1 MIFDVIK
8 TYIKFQE
15 EVLCC
20 SQLLII
26 PFMLKNWVLFSNLDN
41 SRYVLI
47 ICVYDIELMAVFLG
61 GPNNNT
67 NDLYIYQPLGWY
79 DARFWVSVAMSKLSF
94 SNEDQC
100 PAQCNEN
107 YQKTQNV
114 VGVQKRMINMLGSVI
129 NETDDLIQ
137 SLSSSAFGD
146 DLTKYQEISSLARK
160 LSTVFSKLPW
170 VNKEI
175 GKMIMKM
182 IKMEKEEYNSDFGD
196 DDDFDDDDDDEDHSR
211 PWPKPGPNRPRP
223 NHLKYSLPNKC
234 KLRYHYISLLFQI
247 M

>member
-1 MIFDVIK
+1 MF
-8 TYIKFQE
+8 
-15 EVLCC
+15 
-20 SQLLII
+20 
-26 PFMLKNWVLFSNLDN
+26 
-41 SRYVLI
+41 
-47 ICVYDIELMAVFLG
+47 
-61 GPNNNT
+61 
-67 NDLYIYQPLGWY
+67 
-79 DARFWVSVAMSKLSF
+79 KLSF

-107 YQKTQNV
+107 YKKTQNV
-114 VGVQKRMINMLGSVI
+114 VGIQKQMINMLGSVI

-160 LSTVFSKLPW
+160 LSTAFSKLPW

-196 DDDFDDDDDDEDHSR
+196 DDDFDDDDDEEDHSR

-223 NHLKYSLPNKC
+223 NHLKYSLPNKR
-234 KLRYHYISLLFQI
+234 KLIYHYISLLQSKI
-247 M
+247 E

>member
-1 MIFDVIK
+1 
-8 TYIKFQE
+8 
-15 EVLCC
+15 
-20 SQLLII
+20 
-26 PFMLKNWVLFSNLDN
+26 
-41 SRYVLI
+41 
-47 ICVYDIELMAVFLG
+47 
-61 GPNNNT
+61 
-67 NDLYIYQPLGWY
+67 
-79 DARFWVSVAMSKLSF
+79 MSKLSF

-160 LSTVFSKLPW
+160 LSTVFSKLPG

-196 DDDFDDDDDDEDHSR
+196 DDDFDDDDDEEDHSR

-234 KLRYHYISLLFQI
+234 KLRYHYISLLFQTTAGR
-247 M
+247 

>member
-1 MIFDVIK
+1 
-8 TYIKFQE
+8 
-15 EVLCC
+15 
-20 SQLLII
+20 
-26 PFMLKNWVLFSNLDN
+26 
-41 SRYVLI
+41 
-47 ICVYDIELMAVFLG
+47 
-61 GPNNNT
+61 
-67 NDLYIYQPLGWY
+67 
-79 DARFWVSVAMSKLSF
+79 MSKLSF

-223 NHLKYSLPNKC
+223 NHLKYSLPNKR
-234 KLRYHYISLLFQI
+234 KLRYHYISLLFQTTTRQGDKI
-247 M
+247 HISLLLTFLQFEAMAPFLFLSTMVWENNVGKKDVTERKLKLCARNQWKLQIKENLQ

>member
-1 MIFDVIK
+1 
-8 TYIKFQE
+8 
-15 EVLCC
+15 
-20 SQLLII
+20 
-26 PFMLKNWVLFSNLDN
+26 
-41 SRYVLI
+41 
-47 ICVYDIELMAVFLG
+47 
-61 GPNNNT
+61 
-67 NDLYIYQPLGWY
+67 
-79 DARFWVSVAMSKLSF
+79 
-94 SNEDQC
+94 
-100 PAQCNEN
+100 
-107 YQKTQNV
+107 
-114 VGVQKRMINMLGSVI
+114 MLGSVI

-223 NHLKYSLPNKC
+223 NHLKYSLPNKR

-247 M
+247 IM